1 VTKRFDETKR
11 ETSKETKSRKK
22 PAQHIAS
29 EVAVN
34 FEREREKHR
43 PAGHTEFR
51 SGILLTNVATDI
63 TAVFTC
69 EGKQGSVDAECLN

>member
-1 VTKRFDETKR
+1 MTKRFDETKR

-34 FEREREKHR
+34 FEREKSTDQQ
-43 PAGHTEFR
+43 GTEFR
-51 SGILLTNVATDI
+51 SGILPTNVATDI
-63 TAVFTC
+63 TAVWAC
-69 EGKQGSVDAECLN
+69 EGKQDAECLS

>member
-34 FEREREKHR
+34 FEREREAPTSRAH
-43 PAGHTEFR
+43 
-51 SGILLTNVATDI
+51 
-63 TAVFTC
+63 
-69 EGKQGSVDAECLN
+69 